1 MIASCSPLLTL
12 MAERYWYLRAKS
24 KEDLKTLRDDQ
35 RWLLTRVDYKSEAEA
50 TSARWRLENVLG
62 IDLEVDSAMSEI
74 A

>member
-1 MIASCSPLLTL
+1 

-24 KEDLKTLRDDQ
+24 KEDLNRLREDQ

-50 TSARWRLENVLG
+50 TLARWRLENILG